1 MSIQVTDNKGC
12 VGQAS
17 VNVLVHA
24 LPTAGI
30 VTNTGLSSVCR
41 GKSITLT
48 ASGGT
53 SYVWETGERTASITV
68 SPLTE
73 TTYRVQAFGAG
84 GCSTTAQITIQVLD
98 LPTASVTGPLVGC
111 AGDNITL
118 TASAGTN
125 WLWST
130 GETTQTITIVAPPVG
145 RTEYNVQ
152 VFNAAGCSSTAVR
165 AVVINCFC
173 LMLPS
178 MAIWIFVSAKVLY

>member
-1 MSIQVTDNKGC
+1 VTATKGGCTNTAQQTIVVNKKPVITIYGDLDLCAGEQTTLTATAGQSYLWSNGATTQSITLTPLADTNVSVQVTDNKGC

-68 SPLTE
+68 LTLTE

-98 LPTASVTGPLVGC
+98 LPTASVTVHLL
-111 AGDNITL
+111 D
-118 TASAGTN
+118 
-125 WLWST
+125 
-130 GETTQTITIVAPPVG
+130 
-145 RTEYNVQ
+145 VQ
-152 VFNAAGCSSTAVR
+152 
-165 AVVINCFC
+165 
-173 LMLPS
+173 
-178 MAIWIFVSAKVLY
+178 AIILR